1 MAPQQPQCFLVSW
14 IVCVVWLL
22 YPMLQC
28 MQTLFL
34 QQQDNPDSAI
44 EIVDLLPRLRQQL
57 AACLFCTELHL
68 SLLRLRKEGPQA
80 V

>member
-44 EIVDLLPRLRQQL
+44 EL
-57 AACLFCTELHL
+57 
-68 SLLRLRKEGPQA
+68 
-80 V
+80 